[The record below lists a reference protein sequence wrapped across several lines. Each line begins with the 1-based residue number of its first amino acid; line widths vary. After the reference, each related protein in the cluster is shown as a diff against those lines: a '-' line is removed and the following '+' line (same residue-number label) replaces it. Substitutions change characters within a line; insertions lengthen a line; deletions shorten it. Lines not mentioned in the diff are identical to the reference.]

1 MRHIYKNMKR
11 RCLSET
17 CPDYKNYGGRGITI
31 CQRWFDSYYHF
42 YNDMGPR
49 PSPLHQLDR
58 IDNDKGYCKEN
69 CRWSTPKQ
77 NCNNRRTNIEVELNG
92 VTKSITQWTE
102 EFGIDPF
109 VARDRYSRG
118 DRGDKLFRPI
128 RRYRK
133 IIVDG
138 ER

>member
-1 MRHIYKNMKR
+1 MRHIYKNMKS

-31 CQRWFDSYYHF
+31 CQRWLDSYYHF

-49 PSPLHQLDR
+49 PSPSHQLDR
-58 IDNDKGYCKEN
+58 IDNNKGYCKEN

-92 VTKSITQWTE
+92 VTKSITQWAE

-109 VARDRYSRG
+109 VVRDRYNRG